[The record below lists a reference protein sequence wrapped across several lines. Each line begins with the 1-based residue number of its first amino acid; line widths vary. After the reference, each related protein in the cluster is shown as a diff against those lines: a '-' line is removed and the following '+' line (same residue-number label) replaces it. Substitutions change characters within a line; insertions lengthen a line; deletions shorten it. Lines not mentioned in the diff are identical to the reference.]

1 MTTKETVERY
11 FGALRQKQGWETL
24 LADNMA
30 FTSYVSPVKQVNGRD
45 AYLQATKRFFSMI
58 VSVDVRELIVEGDR
72 VCPDSLRAPAAERGS
87 GVRKRCGRI
96 FLGCRRQDRFTG
108 DLLRFGAV
116 SQVVERHDA
125 SSETQWV

>member
-72 VCPDSLRAPAAERGS
+72 ACARTHYALQPPNAGPEFASDVAEFFSVANGKINSLAIYFDSAPFP
-87 GVRKRCGRI
+87 K
-96 FLGCRRQDRFTG
+96 
-108 DLLRFGAV
+108 
-116 SQVVERHDA
+116 
-125 SSETQWV
+125 

>member
-72 VCPDSLRAPAAERGS
+72 ACARTHYALQPPNAYTFSGYAIMAPVPLPYYERLWTCS
-87 GVRKRCGRI
+87 TRHVSWWK
-96 FLGCRRQDRFTG
+96 DRPKG
-108 DLLRFGAV
+108 MR
-116 SQVVERHDA
+116 
-125 SSETQWV
+125 